1 MLLWILEQKSRKW
14 NRQAEDITKQD
25 GGFPPSTAGCGA
37 GVRHLKKIKNICEK
51 YAFLSYNED
60 IKRIRRKKDK
70 MYEFEDMDMIGFK
83 SEEHAKAMAAEA
95 MKEALA
101 AGYDPS
107 KKPFTFKDGDKDNEE
122 EKKPG
127 E

>member
-1 MLLWILEQKSRKW
+1 
-14 NRQAEDITKQD
+14 
-25 GGFPPSTAGCGA
+25 
-37 GVRHLKKIKNICEK
+37 
-51 YAFLSYNED
+51 
-60 IKRIRRKKDK
+60 

-95 MKEALA
+95 MDEALA